1 MSAKGNNSP
10 FLMEESGVC
19 MELSI
24 HINPELDVPIYRQ
37 LSDAIGTAIRKGELT
52 AGQQLPTVQE
62 VTESLCVARG
72 TIKRAYDELERS
84 GLVEKVQGRGT
95 FVRYQPA
102 SSGSRKEQAIQ
113 AIDAMLDQ
121 LEGMGLSMAEISIF
135 LNLKLRERADQ
146 EASVKVAVVE
156 CNPENLSQM
165 SAQLRRKEGVDLYA
179 YPVENV
185 RAYPY
190 QLEDFDL
197 IVTTAAHAGFL
208 EGTLS
213 AKKRIAQ
220 VALRPSPAC
229 LSRII
234 KLRGGTRLG
243 IIGYSLRFA
252 QLLHATCQAYAEGVV
267 LGSPIT
273 GEEGAGDYLQDKDA
287 VLVPESCERYFAGS
301 TMDAL
306 HRFSGERIDCRYEM
320 DEGSL
325 LYLEAKIQ
333 RIREEKTI

>member
-1 MSAKGNNSP
+1 M
-10 FLMEESGVC
+10 L
-19 MELSI
+19 
-24 HINPELDVPIYRQ
+24 
-37 LSDAIGTAIRKGELT
+37 
-52 AGQQLPTVQE
+52 
-62 VTESLCVARG
+62 
-72 TIKRAYDELERS
+72 
-84 GLVEKVQGRGT
+84 
-95 FVRYQPA
+95 
-102 SSGSRKEQAIQ
+102 

-121 LEGMGLSMAEISIF
+121 LEGMGLSMAEINIF

-165 SAQLRRKEGVDLYA
+165 SAQLRRREGVDLYA

-185 RAYPY
+185 REYPY

-197 IVTTAAHAGFL
+197 IVTTASHAGFL
-208 EGTLS
+208 ESTLS

-234 KLRGGTRLG
+234 KLRPGTRLG
-243 IIGYSLRFA
+243 ILGYSLRFA
-252 QLLHATCQAYAEGVV
+252 QLLRATCQAYAEGVV
-267 LGSPIT
+267 LCEPVT
-273 GEEGAGDYLQDKDA
+273 GEADAAGYLRDKDA
-287 VLVPESCERYFAGS
+287 VLVPESCERYFGAQ
-301 TMDAL
+301 TMEAL
-306 HRFSGERIDCRYEM
+306 RRFPGEQIPCRYEM

-333 RIREEKTI
+333 RLLEEKTI